1 MRRFSAG
8 GLAILALTAV
18 AVVLVAW
25 PVIAG
30 FSTTDVSQNATTTS
44 TTAPWCRAL
53 LTNMDNVR
61 RLSLPQIRRVIV
73 ACDMTYTKECGGSA
87 DIDPHT
93 GVTRHSSYSC
103 VIKDKHG
110 KVVRTYTTDALR
122 PTP

>member
-1 MRRFSAG
+1 MR
-8 GLAILALTAV
+8 L
-18 AVVLVAW
+18 VVVVGW
-25 PVIAG
+25 PVVAG
-30 FSTTDVSQNATTTS
+30 FGSDSHRRATTTS

-61 RLSLPQIRRVIV
+61 RLPLPEIRRVIV
-73 ACDMTYTKECGGSA
+73 ACDMTYTKDCGGSA

-93 GVTRHSSYSC
+93 GVTLHSSYSC

-110 KVVRTYTTDALR
+110 NVVRTYTTDALR